1 MRIIWLLGS
10 CLLLIVSLVMAIKQ
24 IKEKKPITDPYLILS
39 ILTCVIALRMVAKMI
54 GM

>member
-10 CLLLIVSLVMAIKQ
+10 CLMLIASLVMAIKQ
-24 IKEKKPITDPYLILS
+24 IKEKKSITDPYLILS
-39 ILTCVIALRMVAKMI
+39 ILTFVIALRMVAKMI